1 MSELKRAVSL
11 PMITF
16 YGLGNILGAGIY
28 VLVGRVAGNAGYF
41 VIISFLFAAITAG
54 FTAFTYAELVSRY
67 PVSAG
72 SAIYVHHGF
81 GKRFVSQVVGLLII
95 LTGLVSA
102 STMARGLVGYMSV
115 FIDLPEWLVI
125 SLVLIVL
132 GSLAIWGIVESVRTA
147 MVITLI
153 EVGGLLLI
161 LFIGRSYF
169 GLLPEKLSGFFS
181 PASTQ
186 DWNGIMAG
194 AFLAFYAYVGFEDMV
209 NVAEEV
215 KDPQRNMPL
224 AVLISLAVA
233 TVLYI
238 GISTL
243 AILVIPP
250 AELGGSN
257 APLADMYTKITG
269 EAPYL
274 ISIISLFAIVNGALV
289 QIIMASRVF
298 YGMSSQNWMPLWM
311 GVIHPRTSTPINA
324 TLFVVVLIL
333 IVALALPL
341 VILARITSFCLLIIF
356 ALVNLSLLLIKL
368 RSPANKGEF
377 TVPLLVPA
385 LGLISCLV
393 LLFSS
398 L

>member
-1 MSELKRAVSL
+1 MSQLKRAVSL
-11 PMITF
+11 PLITF

-28 VLVGRVAGNAGYF
+28 VLVGRVAGNAGDF

-81 GKRFVSQVVGLLII
+81 GKRFISRAVGLLII

-147 MVITLI
+147 MVITII

-169 GLLPEKLSGFFS
+169 GLLPERIGGFFS
-181 PASTQ
+181 PASVG
-186 DWNGIMAG
+186 DWNGIMIG

-215 KDPQRNMPL
+215 KDSQRNMPL
-224 AVLISLAVA
+224 AVLISLGVA
-233 TVLYI
+233 TVLYL

-243 AILVIPP
+243 AILVISPT
-250 AELGGSN
+250 ELGSSN

-274 ISIISLFAIVNGALV
+274 ISVISLFAIINGALV

-298 YGMSSQNWMPLWM
+298 YGMSSQKWMPAWM
-311 GVIHPRTSTPINA
+311 GVVHPKTHTPINS
-324 TLFVVVLIL
+324 TILVVILIL
-333 IVALALPL
+333 LVALALPL
-341 VILARITSFCLLIIF
+341 ETLARVTSFCLLIIF
-356 ALVNLSLLLIKL
+356 ALVNLSLFLIKL
-368 RSPANKGEF
+368 RGPGPAGVF
-377 TVPLLVPA
+377 TVPLFVPV
-385 LGLISCLV
+385 LGMISCLI
-393 LLFSS
+393 LLIA
-398 L
+398 

>member
-11 PMITF
+11 PLITF

-28 VLVGRVAGNAGYF
+28 VLVGRVAGNAGDF

-67 PVSAG
+67 PISAG

-81 GKRFVSQVVGLLII
+81 GKRFLSRAVGLLII

-115 FIDLPEWLVI
+115 FINLPEWLVI
-125 SLVLIVL
+125 GLVLIVL

-147 MVITLI
+147 VVITII

-161 LFIGRSYF
+161 LFVGRSYF
-169 GLLPEKLSGFFS
+169 GLLPERIGGFFS
-181 PASTQ
+181 PTTIG
-186 DWNGIMAG
+186 DWNGVMLG

-215 KDPQRNMPL
+215 KDSQRNMPL
-224 AVLISLAVA
+224 AVLISLGVA
-233 TVLYI
+233 TVLYLA
-238 GISTL
+238 ISTL

-250 AELGGSN
+250 AELGSSD

-269 EAPYL
+269 DAPYL
-274 ISIISLFAIVNGALV
+274 ISVISLFAIVNGALV

-298 YGMSSQNWMPLWM
+298 YGMSSQKWMPAWM
-311 GVIHPRTSTPINA
+311 GVVHPKTRTPINS
-324 TLFVVVLIL
+324 TILVVVLIL
-333 IVALALPL
+333 LVALALPL
-341 VILARITSFCLLIIF
+341 ETLARATSFCLLIIF
-356 ALVNLSLLLIKL
+356 ALVNLSLFLIKL
-368 RSPANKGEF
+368 RGPGPAGVF
-377 TVPLLVPA
+377 TVPLFVPV
-385 LGLISCLV
+385 LGMASCLI
-393 LLFSS
+393 LL
-398 L
+398 LA

>member
-1 MSELKRAVSL
+1 MSQLKRAVSL
-11 PMITF
+11 PLITF

-28 VLVGRVAGNAGYF
+28 VLVGRVAGNAGDF

-81 GKRFVSQVVGLLII
+81 GKRFISRAVGLLII

-147 MVITLI
+147 MVITII

-169 GLLPEKLSGFFS
+169 GLLPERIGGFFS
-181 PASTQ
+181 PASVG
-186 DWNGIMAG
+186 DWNGIMIG

-215 KDPQRNMPL
+215 KDSQRNMPL
-224 AVLISLAVA
+224 AVLISLGVA
-233 TVLYI
+233 TVLYL

-243 AILVIPP
+243 AILVITPT
-250 AELGGSN
+250 ELGSSN

-274 ISIISLFAIVNGALV
+274 ISVISLFAIINGALV

-298 YGMSSQNWMPLWM
+298 YGMSSQKWMPAWM
-311 GVIHPRTSTPINA
+311 GVVHPKTHTPINS
-324 TLFVVVLIL
+324 TILVVILIL
-333 IVALALPL
+333 LVALALPL
-341 VILARITSFCLLIIF
+341 ETLARVTSFCLLIIF
-356 ALVNLSLLLIKL
+356 ALVNLSLFLIKL
-368 RSPANKGEF
+368 RGPGPAGVF
-377 TVPLLVPA
+377 TVPLFVPV
-385 LGLISCLV
+385 LGMISCLI
-393 LLFSS
+393 LLIA
-398 L
+398 